1 MFEKVRNVLL
11 QNKLYCWWILQLLIL
26 VYFGISQT
34 GEITAVAILLFSIV
48 GLLFAKGNTLRTISA
63 FGLCIYSL
71 LLLFAAAI
79 SSVAFLFSLS
89 DFDVT
94 NMLYVLILDIM
105 AIADIILSFIQFK
118 KLVQE

>member
-34 GEITAVAILLFSIV
+34 GEITAVAILLLSIV
-48 GLLFAKGNTLRTISA
+48 GLLFAKGNMLRTISA
-63 FGLCIYSL
+63 FGLCVYSL

>member
-34 GEITAVAILLFSIV
+34 GEITAVAILLLSIV
-48 GLLFAKGNTLRTISA
+48 GLLFAKGNALRTISA
-63 FGLCIYSL
+63 FGLCVYSL

>member
-34 GEITAVAILLFSIV
+34 GEITAVAILLLSIV

-63 FGLCIYSL
+63 FGLCVYSL

-79 SSVAFLFSLS
+79 SSVTFLFSLS